1 MTEPRTITVYIPADD
16 ISTVL
21 TENDMDEQFQE
32 HINDQYPDGIDIIGL
47 TYDAARLLK
56 DSDPIAYHEE
66 YLGYVDSLTRDGE
79 WHEVEMP
86 WAVWVTFNAE
96 TYAAWIDANLTDE
109 VTA

>member
-1 MTEPRTITVYIPADD
+1 VSEPSTITVYINDD
-16 ISTVL
+16 DRTTVL

-32 HINDQYPDGIDIIGL
+32 TLNERYPDGIDIIGY

-56 DSDPIAYHEE
+56 DADPIAYHET
-66 YLGYVDSLTRDGE
+66 YLGYLDSLLRDDE

-86 WAVWVTFNAE
+86 WDVWVTFNAD

-109 VTA
+109 VNA